1 MKLELGHRQ
10 TLAHKENNVWVLN
23 EIPDYATELAKCQR
37 YLRVF
42 ESPPNGYITANS
54 KIFVSYIPA
63 LSGMR
68 SNPAVVLENLSIAL
82 RLPSGY
88 SPIASFEEPL
98 QIIDNGYVSSTRFT
112 FTSNETLGENNVPAS
127 VEFRSGRIIFSSEL

>member
-1 MKLELGHRQ
+1 MLFR
-10 TLAHKENNVWVLN
+10 
-23 EIPDYATELAKCQR
+23 
-37 YLRVF
+37 
-42 ESPPNGYITANS
+42 S
-54 KIFVSYIPA
+54 
-63 LSGMR
+63 R